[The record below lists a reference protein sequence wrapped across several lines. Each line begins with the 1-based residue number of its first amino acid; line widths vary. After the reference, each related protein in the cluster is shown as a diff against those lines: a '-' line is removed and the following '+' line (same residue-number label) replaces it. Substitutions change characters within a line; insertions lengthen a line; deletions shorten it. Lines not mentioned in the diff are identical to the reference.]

1 MEAHPLRRYSK
12 RVNVASGMRLPS
24 RDRGKRDQSDSGVWQ
39 SNRRAL
45 GAAALT
51 AGRSATRLDRTPKGT
66 WQRRLHGQTAR
77 DSRTQAG
84 PNAHSSSGTGG
95 WWWPPSILPVTFRIK
110 CVISSNNRSSNN
122 RSGSTRSPWGSTTN
136 LELAR
141 LTQAQLLVVLLMQRS
156 VAACCGCCSSD
167 TYTPD

>member
-39 SNRRAL
+39 SNRRAP
-45 GAAALT
+45 GAAAMT
-51 AGRSATRLDRTPKGT
+51 AGRSAMRLDRTPRGT

-84 PNAHSSSGTGG
+84 PSTRSSSERGP
-95 WWWPPSILPVTFRIK
+95 WRPPSIIPVTFRIK

-122 RSGSTRSPWGSTTN
+122 RSSSTRSPWGSTTN
-136 LELAR
+136 LELTR